1 MNDHLTKS
9 RPVASLAND
18 AVVDTPVAEPARMYF
33 ERPAQLQEFD
43 DNDQS
48 MTRAVM
54 DCSALM
60 TLKRRDG

>member
-1 MNDHLTKS
+1 
-9 RPVASLAND
+9 
-18 AVVDTPVAEPARMYF
+18 MYF
-33 ERPAQLQEFD
+33 ERPAQRQKFD